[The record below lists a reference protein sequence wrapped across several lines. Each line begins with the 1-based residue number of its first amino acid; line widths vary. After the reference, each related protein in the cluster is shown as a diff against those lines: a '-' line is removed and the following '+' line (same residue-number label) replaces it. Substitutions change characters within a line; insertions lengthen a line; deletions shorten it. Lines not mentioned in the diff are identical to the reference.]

1 MEKETKVFQTTIPS
15 VEVDGYHFL
24 HKDYHLA
31 EECLKE
37 PINKG
42 FSIKVDD
49 KESFVALV
57 QEYKQENSKIF
68 YNFQSVKAKIDFH
81 KKEAQCFN
89 NRLIELSLERHPFY
103 EEFLKQLNMP
113 LSQRDFIAFLK
124 SFYMFLKPSE
134 NAISGIDLIDLSTHL
149 SASSKIDSVQKHT
162 SSSFCLATTIKS
174 GAKEEVEI
182 PSKLVFEFQMLGASE
197 KTITLELELFIN
209 LKESSFEIKM
219 MCYDIKVKEEAV
231 LKSFIDALKQ
241 EIALPCYKVQ

>member
-1 MEKETKVFQTTIPS
+1 
-15 VEVDGYHFL
+15 
-24 HKDYHLA
+24 
-31 EECLKE
+31 
-37 PINKG
+37 
-42 FSIKVDD
+42 
-49 KESFVALV
+49 
-57 QEYKQENSKIF
+57 
-68 YNFQSVKAKIDFH
+68 
-81 KKEAQCFN
+81 
-89 NRLIELSLERHPFY
+89 
-103 EEFLKQLNMP
+103 
-113 LSQRDFIAFLK
+113 
-124 SFYMFLKPSE
+124 MFLKPSE

-209 LKESSFEIKM
+209 LRESSFEIKM